1 MFHERNSVTS
11 DDSINPAGFGDH
23 ADNSMVHTDDFIRQ
37 ARMFAQKGGAETS
50 EGGIFPPFGPRE
62 LHIVEEMQLWATIMD
77 RQNINIEF
85 YDGYVFHEAA
95 GYLQYLIETIERMIL
110 KIEKGLHWSAQIEGK
125 DALKAI
131 QDAVQPEMAQ
141 SDE

>member
-1 MFHERNSVTS
+1 MFHGRKSVTS
-11 DDSINPAGFGDH
+11 DSSINPADFGDH
-23 ADNSMVHTDDFIRQ
+23 TDNSVAHDDDFIRQ
-37 ARMFAQKGGAETS
+37 ARMFYQKGGDQDP
-50 EGGIFPPFGPRE
+50 EGHRFPSFDPRD
-62 LHIVEEMQLWATIMD
+62 LHIVEEMQLWGNIMD

-95 GYLQYLIETIERMIL
+95 GYLQYLIDTIERMIL

-131 QDAVQPEMAQ
+131 NDAVQPEMTK
-141 SDE
+141 SGE